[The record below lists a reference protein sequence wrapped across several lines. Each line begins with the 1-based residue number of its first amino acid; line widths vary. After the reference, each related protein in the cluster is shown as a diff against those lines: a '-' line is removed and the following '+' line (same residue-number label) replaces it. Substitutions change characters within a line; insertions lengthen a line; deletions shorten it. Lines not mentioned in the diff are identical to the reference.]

1 MRDEES
7 NSWHTYLIV
16 QLPKEDFDALCARF
30 ESQVPKLACHPIL
43 RSGCPY
49 VVFEYG
55 GAVNLSEEFGSG
67 ETLGDKLQ
75 VGDIVTVILT
85 DQPQSQL
92 FSQSEGE
99 VKLNFS
105 LKDVLAYPFTYSKEM
120 ENLYEFYRSYSNL
133 KGGQIKNKSRPRKL
147 SFR

>member
-7 NSWHTYLIV
+7 KTWHNYLIV
-16 QLPKEDFDALCARF
+16 PLSQTDFDALKARL
-30 ESQVPKLACHPIL
+30 ETQVPRLACYPIV
-43 RSGCPY
+43 RNGNPY

-75 VGDIVTVILT
+75 VGDIVTIILT
-85 DQPQSQL
+85 EQPQSQL
-92 FSQSEGE
+92 VTQSEDG

-105 LKDVLAYPFTYSKEM
+105 LKDVVAYPFTYTKEM
-120 ENLYEFYRSYSNL
+120 ENLYEFCRSYSNL
-133 KGGQIKNKSRPRKL
+133 KGGDHQLRKKPKKSL
-147 SFR
+147 FR